1 MRREK
6 SCGGV
11 VYTREGGQLRFLLI
25 RHKKGGHWAFP
36 KGHMEAGESER
47 QTARREILEETGVQV
62 KMQGKFRESVAY
74 DIGTIIH
81 KTVVYFLCEIVGE
94 PEVTIQEEEIS
105 DYAFFGPDEV
115 PGHLTYSNDKHT
127 FAKALRYIKSRNL
140 A

>member
-1 MRREK
+1 MTEYEKMLKGVLYDPSDDYLSRLRRAARKAANRYNRTDED
-6 SCGGV
+6 
-11 VYTREGGQLRFLLI
+11 EG
-25 RHKKGGHWAFP
+25 A
-36 KGHMEAGESER
+36 
-47 QTARREILEETGVQV
+47 TRREILEETGVQV